1 MADAPERLEILISG
15 FGGQGVIRM
24 GQIIGLSAVSQG
36 LRVTMLKSHGTE
48 TRGGYVRAQVV
59 IARDYID
66 SPVVEHA
73 DYFVAFSDSAYRKFY
88 DLARGLILYDPELVQ
103 NVRSD
108 APERHLP
115 IPATQLAK
123 EHFGNQLFAN
133 MIMLG
138 ALVRVAGLD
147 PATMRAT
154 LLRVLPRFHEQNLA
168 AFDLG
173 YTLDRALAAAGAA
186 TSVASP
192 TPGARDMARG

>member
-1 MADAPERLEILISG
+1 
-15 FGGQGVIRM
+15 
-24 GQIIGLSAVSQG
+24 
-36 LRVTMLKSHGTE
+36 
-48 TRGGYVRAQVV
+48 
-59 IARDYID
+59 
-66 SPVVEHA
+66 VVEHA

-88 DLARGLILYDPELVQ
+88 DLAKGLILYDPELVQ
-103 NVRSD
+103 NLRSD

-123 EHFGNQLFAN
+123 QHFGNQLFAN

-147 PATMRAT
+147 PAVTRAT

-173 YTLDRALAAAGAA
+173 YTLDRAGAAAGPAPSMASSTLGGRDAA
-186 TSVASP
+186 S
-192 TPGARDMARG
+192 G